1 MSDDARLIASA
12 RSGDGA
18 AFGELVKRYQRR
30 VYAAA
35 LHITG
40 NHSDADDVAQE
51 AFVKAYRHLGMFD
64 GRSEIFTWL
73 YRITVNAAL
82 NHLRSQKRVHRLVHS
97 AEADRDGG
105 APAPEDATQRTPREW
120 LEIGQQFREV
130 IARVCE
136 LSAVLRVTLILAA
149 VEQLPY
155 RQIAEIMEVSEGTVA
170 WRVSEARRQ
179 LRDRVALAVELD
191 EEIA

>member
-51 AFVKAYRHLGMFD
+51 AFVKAYRHLGGFD
-64 GRSEIFTWL
+64 GRSELFTWL

-82 NHLRSQKRVHRLVHS
+82 NLLRSQKRTQRMVHS

-105 APAPEDATQRTPREW
+105 APDPGDATLLTPREW
-120 LEIGQQFREV
+120 VEIGERFREV

-136 LSAVLRVTLILAA
+136 LSAVLRVTLILAT

-170 WRVSEARRQ
+170 WRVNEARRQ
-179 LRDRVALAVELD
+179 LRDRVALTAELD